1 MKQSYKIS
9 YKVSYKVIEVKV
21 NEYDGDSYYYV
32 TKIDVDQYG
41 NTVIITSP
49 DVLNAMKFSDCSYI
63 EQDKENREL
72 ILKLVKSYFPKENH
86 TISYRTL
93 TVEVK

>member
-1 MKQSYKIS
+1 MKQSF
-9 YKVSYKVIEVKV
+9 KVIEVKV
-21 NEYDGDSYYYV
+21 NEHDGDSYYYV

-49 DVLNAMKFSDCSYI
+49 DVLNAMKFSNYSVYT
-63 EQDKENREL
+63 EQEKENREL
-72 ILKLVKSYFPKENH
+72 ILKLVKSYFPKNNY
-86 TISYRTL
+86 TISYRIL

>member
-1 MKQSYKIS
+1 MRESF
-9 YKVSYKVIEVKV
+9 KVIEVKI
-21 NEYDGDSYYYV
+21 NEHDGDSYYYV

-41 NTVIITSP
+41 NIVIITSP
-49 DVLNAMKFSDCSYI
+49 DVLNAMKFSNYSIYN
-63 EQDKENREL
+63 EQEKENREL
-72 ILKLVKSYFPKENH
+72 ILKLVKTYFPTKNH

>member
-1 MKQSYKIS
+1 MAQSFKNS
-9 YKVSYKVIEVKV
+9 FKVIEIKI

-49 DVLNAMKFSDCSYI
+49 DVLNAMKFSNYSVYI
-63 EQDKENREL
+63 EQEKETREL
-72 ILKLVKSYFPKENH
+72 MLKLVKSYFPKKNH

>member
-1 MKQSYKIS
+1 MAKSF
-9 YKVSYKVIEVKV
+9 KVIEVKV

-41 NTVIITSP
+41 NTVINTSP
-49 DVLNAMKFSDCSYI
+49 DVLNAMKFSNYSVYI
-63 EQDKENREL
+63 EQEKENREL
-72 ILKLVKSYFPKENH
+72 MLKLVKSYFPKENH

>member
-1 MKQSYKIS
+1 MAKSF
-9 YKVSYKVIEVKV
+9 KVIEVKI
-21 NEYDGDSYYYV
+21 NEHDGISYDYV
-32 TKIDVDQYG
+32 TRIDVDQYG

-49 DVLNAMKFSDCSYI
+49 DVLNAMKFSNYSVYI
-63 EQDKENREL
+63 EQEKENREL
-72 ILKLVKSYFPKENH
+72 MLKLVKSYFPKENH